1 MTELAPPEQRP
12 VTGIMLRIAAATVFS
27 LMAAMVKIG
36 SDYGLH
42 TIEMIFWRFA
52 FALPPIL
59 VWIALRPGF
68 SIIKTKRPRAHLW
81 RALIGLVAMGCSYY
95 SITLLPLAEATT
107 ISFAAPVF
115 ATLLSA
121 VFLMETVGWHRWGA
135 VVAGFVGV
143 LVVMQPQNATLPL
156 NGLIVALVAAFG
168 VACVIV
174 TIRQISK
181 TERAMTTVFWFT
193 LIAAL
198 VTGFIVPFYGTNHDW
213 LGWAIMFAIAV
224 LGGTA
229 QLLLTASLRVAPVVV
244 VAPFDYIQLLWAVG
258 LGWLIWSDV
267 PTIMTGCGAAII
279 IASGLYTLFRERR
292 RSKQPV
298 RPVIV

>member
-1 MTELAPPEQRP
+1 MTDLSPPEQIP
-12 VTGIMLRIAAATVFS
+12 VKGILLRIMAATVFS

-52 FALPPIL
+52 FALPPL
-59 VWIALRPGF
+59 LLWIALRPGF
-68 SIIKTKRPRAHLW
+68 SVIKTNRPKAHLW
-81 RALIGLVAMGCSYY
+81 RALIGLVAMGCSYF

-115 ATLLSA
+115 ATVLSA

-135 VVAGFVGV
+135 VVIGFVGV
-143 LVVMQPQNATLPL
+143 LVVMQPQNSSLPL
-156 NGLIVALVAAFG
+156 NGLIVALIAAFG

-174 TIRQISK
+174 TIRQISR

-193 LIAAL
+193 LIAAIS
-198 VTGFIVPFYGTNHDW
+198 TGFVVPFFGTNHDW
-213 LGWAIMFAIAV
+213 QGWAIMVSIAMF
-224 LGGTA
+224 GGIA

-258 LGWLIWSDV
+258 LGWLIWSDM
-267 PTIMTGCGAAII
+267 PTITTAFGAAII

-292 RSKQPV
+292 RKMPV

>member
-1 MTELAPPEQRP
+1 
-12 VTGIMLRIAAATVFS
+12 MLRIVAATVFS
-27 LMAAMVKIG
+27 FMAAMVKIG

-42 TIEMIFWRFA
+42 PIEMIFWRFA
-52 FALPPIL
+52 FALPPL
-59 VWIALRPGF
+59 FLWIALRPG
-68 SIIKTKRPRAHLW
+68 IEVIRTKRPLAHLW
-81 RALIGLVAMGCSYY
+81 RALIGFVAMGFGYY
-95 SITLLPLAEATT
+95 AITLLPLAEATA
-107 ISFAAPVF
+107 ISFAAPIF

-121 VFLMETVGWHRWGA
+121 IFLLETVGWHRWGA
-135 VVAGFVGV
+135 VAMGFVGV
-143 LVVMQPQNATLPL
+143 LVVMQPQNSNLPL
-156 NGLIVALVAAFG
+156 NGLIVALISAFG
-168 VACVIV
+168 VACVII

-193 LIAAL
+193 LISAVA
-198 VTGFIVPFYGTNHDW
+198 TGFVVPFFATSHAW
-213 LGWAIMFAIAV
+213 EGWAIMITIAI
-224 LGGTA
+224 LGGIA

-258 LGWLIWSDV
+258 LGWLIWSDM

-292 RSKQPV
+292 IKPPV

>member
-1 MTELAPPEQRP
+1 MTELSPPEQQP
-12 VTGIMLRIAAATVFS
+12 VAGILLRIMAATVFAF
-27 LMAAMVKIG
+27 MAAMIKIG

-42 TIEMIFWRFA
+42 PVEMIFGRFA
-52 FALPPIL
+52 FALPPL
-59 VWIALRPGF
+59 FLWIVLRPGLEV
-68 SIIKTKRPRAHLW
+68 IKTKRPLAHLW
-81 RALIGLVAMGCSYY
+81 RALIGFVAMGFGYY
-95 SITLLPLAEATT
+95 AITLLPLAEATA
-107 ISFAAPVF
+107 ISFAAPIF

-121 VFLMETVGWHRWGA
+121 IFLMEAVGWHRWGA
-135 VVAGFVGV
+135 VAIGFVGV
-143 LVVMQPQNATLPL
+143 LVVMQPQNSSLPL
-156 NGLIVALVAAFG
+156 NGLIVALISAFG
-168 VACVIV
+168 VACVII

-193 LIAAL
+193 LISAIA
-198 VTGFIVPFYGTNHDW
+198 TGFVVPFFAANHAW
-213 LGWAIMFAIAV
+213 EGWAIMIVIAI
-224 LGGTA
+224 LGGVA

-279 IASGLYTLFRERR
+279 IASGLYTLFRERKR
-292 RSKQPV
+292 RPPV